1 MAYIGL
7 NTFPHYILER
17 WKNIQEFLARITP
30 IRIENAMRRGGT
42 QEICQQLLRNVERL
56 LSLMNILN
64 LLVFLQ
70 VIDVELVICTLIMRK
85 DMLRLKI

>member
-7 NTFPHYILER
+7 NTFPYYILER
-17 WKNIQEFLARITP
+17 WKNIQEFLARIIP

-70 VIDVELVICTLIMRK
+70 VLYGMGNLLTYNK
-85 DMLRLKI
+85 